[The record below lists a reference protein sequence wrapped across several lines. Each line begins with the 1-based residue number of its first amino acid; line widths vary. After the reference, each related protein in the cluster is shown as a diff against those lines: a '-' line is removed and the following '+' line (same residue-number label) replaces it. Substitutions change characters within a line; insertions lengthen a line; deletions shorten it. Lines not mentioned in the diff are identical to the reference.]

1 MTKLMVNLRY
11 FITPVMIFLAMLG
24 IVAGGNWVWLGVVMF
39 VAAIIAD
46 WITSLT
52 PVQAAPAGTDR
63 DGELNGIPWLLNAM
77 MYGQLPVFVML
88 QLALAWRVY
97 EYVSGVPIGS
107 YEAARLLQCA
117 DRHHRPAIDRRYRQR
132 RHLHGPRHHVRP

>member
-46 WITSLT
+46 WITSLD
-52 PVQAAPAGTDR
+52 AGPR
-63 DGELNGIPWLLNAM
+63 GP
-77 MYGQLPVFVML
+77 
-88 QLALAWRVY
+88 
-97 EYVSGVPIGS
+97 
-107 YEAARLLQCA
+107 
-117 DRHHRPAIDRRYRQR
+117 R
-132 RHLHGPRHHVRP
+132 RHRSEW